1 MKFKKYGKR
10 IVVGALLICLG
21 VCGYI
26 YWQNNMLV
34 TSSYSYTNEQIPQAF
49 YGFTIVQLS
58 DLHNHDFG
66 KRENRLVAKVK
77 KLQPDAIVFTGDIID
92 SYKTDAKTTLELI
105 DQLGEF
111 SPLYYVVGNHEAR
124 IPEYAEFELALIERG
139 VEVLRN
145 EMSVVTLGTETIAFL
160 GLDDPVF
167 FTSDEFMRTTLAD
180 LQQQAGEAFPILLT
194 HRPEYLAMYEYQ
206 QVPLVLVGHAHGGQ
220 VRLPFTEGVF
230 APGQGLW
237 PQLTSGVHTQAE
249 TTMVISR
256 GLGNSAFPIRV
267 QNQPEIV
274 TVTLSSE

>member
-1 MKFKKYGKR
+1 
-10 IVVGALLICLG
+10 
-21 VCGYI
+21 
-26 YWQNNMLV
+26 
-34 TSSYSYTNEQIPQAF
+34 
-49 YGFTIVQLS
+49 
-58 DLHNHDFG
+58 
-66 KRENRLVAKVK
+66 
-77 KLQPDAIVFTGDIID
+77 IVFTGDIID

-111 SPLYYVVGNHEAR
+111 APLYYVVGNHEAR

-180 LQQQAGEAFPILLT
+180 LQQQVGEAFPILLT
-194 HRPEYLAMYEYQ
+194 HRPEYLAMYEDQ

-267 QNQPEIV
+267 QNRPEIV